1 MVVVVG
7 APHSLSTHGSMEQ
20 QQQQEQQQQEEAS
33 WPQQQQQLALFVRSG
48 RRINPRSAAAK
59 KTPFEVANFREPSRE
74 RDTGRSGESATGI
87 TQQQQQRL
95 VDGQQSSGA
104 LTEQEEEEQ
113 EEGEEEEV

>member
-1 MVVVVG
+1 
-7 APHSLSTHGSMEQ
+7 MEQ

-33 WPQQQQQLALFVRSG
+33 WPQQQQLALSALFVRSG

-87 TQQQQQRL
+87 TQQQQRQQQQQRL

-104 LTEQEEEEQ
+104 LTEQEEEE
-113 EEGEEEEV
+113 V